1 LRQATQLRNLSD
13 EPNSMDGTAGH
24 ASATAASAASAAI
37 IICVASQRGAF
48 TQATGACSATH
59 MSLQRGSTSYSSSA
73 AVVQSI
79 YQPVPV
85 VVPLPRPN
93 VGSGNAV
100 VHGTRQGNV
109 APANGPHAERQIE
122 RRAAC
127 AGGFTDGV
135 WMVHCLGCVIVLHS

>member
-1 LRQATQLRNLSD
+1 
-13 EPNSMDGTAGH
+13 MDGTAGH
-24 ASATAASAASAAI
+24 ASATAASAASTAI

-48 TQATGACSATH
+48 TQASGACSATH
-59 MSLQRGSTSYSSSA
+59 MSLQRGSTSYSSS

-100 VHGTRQGNV
+100 VHSAKQGNV
-109 APANGPHAERQIE
+109 APANGQHAERQIE

-127 AGGFTDGV
+127 AGGFTDGAL
-135 WMVHCLGCVIVLHS
+135 MVHCLGSVIVLHS